1 MFNIMPSSHCKK
13 DLKLKKDLIFSC
25 LAFWISVISHFLTLR
40 MYINIFISE
49 HQNNVFLLT
58 KTLNKNIQ
66 KVGFAQKET
75 AEYRKWAQS
84 LLFVDLC
91 ESQLCVD
98 LYEEILFSFL
108 SLDLLLLLGCANKTP
123 WYTTELIS
131 RETTKEL
138 SPPSP
143 ERNKKNF
150 FYVKVG
156 PNWSFISIKWK
167 ELTFIIS

>member
-1 MFNIMPSSHCKK
+1 MNTK
-13 DLKLKKDLIFSC
+13 
-25 LAFWISVISHFLTLR
+25 
-40 MYINIFISE
+40 
-49 HQNNVFLLT
+49 NNVSLLT

-143 ERNKKNF
+143 ERNKNILKHF
-150 FYVKVG
+150 KGRPQLELYFDQ
-156 PNWSFISIKWK
+156 IT
-167 ELTFIIS
+167 ELTSKKIIYCWLYWVSNPGPLPL